1 MVKSEASQV
10 AAPNNASALPISV
23 VAIAMLKTCSTDP
36 TAVIVSQKAIPW
48 RQGKNLDPCETVLP
62 SRSGQARGTMAAA
75 VRFPHYGSGAGF
87 GSPCL
92 RRCEKEASLSAA
104 CARSFT
110 RESFSKST
118 NGFAVSM
125 RPSS

>member
-48 RQGKNLDPCETVLP
+48 RQGKKLDPCETALSRAVADEHVARWRPP
-62 SRSGQARGTMAAA
+62 SDFRTTA
-75 VRFPHYGSGAGF
+75 VEPA
-87 GSPCL
+87 
-92 RRCEKEASLSAA
+92 SAA
-104 CARSFT
+104 LA
-110 RESFSKST
+110 
-118 NGFAVSM
+118 
-125 RPSS
+125 